1 MSKSAAIPISLR
13 HAPLAGAIG
22 IFFLGAIALVLLL
35 ATTLL
40 LVRGA
45 PPEAI
50 DAITSPPAMIGRTS

>member
-1 MSKSAAIPISLR
+1 MSRTAVIAMPLR
-13 HAPLAGAIG
+13 HPLLAGAIG

-50 DAITSPPAMIGRTS
+50 DAITSPPTMIGRT